1 MDLQETGV
9 QHSVDAVDADLSR
22 ATNSPR
28 APPRRA
34 LTAAGGGSGGAAME
48 LSAAFEERVRQMEDA
63 RNHRLS
69 LLHAEKEL
77 QAERSRLLDAKIASA
92 RRLERRHLLLERR
105 AADLASRALSA
116 RADIDAARSRRAAV
130 SRELSSVREETEEAE
145 RREEEWDRFYE
156 AKRKEMEEFQAMSGR
171 FEAEAR
177 DEVRRLRDLVSQL
190 KSTLQEH
197 HGRVMYLNNAEIT
210 AAEARRSDL
219 MVKKAKLDES
229 LASARQFRA
238 LLQQQLQKAFSSQ
251 VGIKRQHELPSKLE
265 SFI

>member
-1 MDLQETGV
+1 
-9 QHSVDAVDADLSR
+9 
-22 ATNSPR
+22 
-28 APPRRA
+28 
-34 LTAAGGGSGGAAME
+34 ME

-77 QAERSRLLDAKIASA
+77 QAERSRLLDAKLASA
-92 RRLERRHLLLERR
+92 RRLERRRLLLERR

-116 RADIDAARSRRAAV
+116 RAGIDDARARRVAISRDLRQARAYASPTQTPPP
-130 SRELSSVREETEEAE
+130 SRLLKFPHPHRCLNSLTNCSNWGGRGYPTHHSSVRGEIEEAE

-171 FEAEAR
+171 FEAAAR
-177 DEVRRLRDLVSQL
+177 DEVQSLRDLVSQL

-197 HGRVMYLNNAEIT
+197 HGGVMYLNNAEIT
-210 AAEARRSDL
+210 AAEARKSDL
-219 MVKKAKLDES
+219 MAKKAKLDES

-238 LLQQQLQKAFSSQ
+238 LLQQQLQKSFASQ
-251 VGIKRQHELPSKLE
+251 IGDQKTTQTTI
-265 SFI
+265 